1 MSRAATNRTVRLAS
15 GQTIE
20 GPRLV
25 RMLERLVTASK
36 LLTRIERRG
45 TPAEVARILLDAG
58 VRDPAVFRDRDRL
71 HEILHRVL
79 EHAPDAFLEKDE
91 EHGLF
96 ELVFQRKDNS
106 GEREVRLGEDFVTTA
121 EYRGLASSWEEFAE
135 LDRGPVTIVDGGETT
150 VSGRNDLV
158 ARILAEGK
166 KGLTISR
173 YKGLGE
179 MNAEELWE
187 TTMNPAT
194 RTLLQ
199 VRLEDDEVA
208 ENIFTTLM
216 GDAVEPRRQFIEENA
231 LNVRYLDV

>member
-1 MSRAATNRTVRLAS
+1 M
-15 GQTIE
+15 
-20 GPRLV
+20 
-25 RMLERLVTASK
+25 
-36 LLTRIERRG
+36 
-45 TPAEVARILLDAG
+45 ARILLDAG
-58 VRDPAVFRDRDRL
+58 VRDTDVFRDRERL
-71 HEILHRVL
+71 HEILERVR

-91 EHGLF
+91 EHGVF
-96 ELVFQRKDNS
+96 ELVFQRKDDR

-121 EYRGLASSWEEFAE
+121 EYRGLAASWEEFAE
-135 LDRGPVTIVDGGETT
+135 LDRAPVTIVDGGETT
-150 VSGRNDLV
+150 VSGRDDLV